1 VTICSIGVEFGE
13 SQKRIHNEGPSLTVA
28 HLLSLSAQRGSKPMQ
43 SQNATR
49 CLIAAAVSLLLTAS
63 FRPASG
69 SKTEPGKLPLDEEKA
84 IKATIEAYRTA
95 WLAND
100 SKAVLRTFTDD
111 AVVLPAHGAPA
122 VVGIAAI
129 EKYWFSP
136 GGPST
141 TITQLDIIVDQVSGN
156 DTLAFARGVDAV
168 GWTVTVTDGTTRRH
182 FHPGTYLNVMKKMP
196 DGSWRI
202 QVHMWDDG
210 PENVE

>member
-1 VTICSIGVEFGE
+1 M
-13 SQKRIHNEGPSLTVA
+13 RNENA
-28 HLLSLSAQRGSKPMQ
+28 ARG
-43 SQNATR
+43 
-49 CLIAAAVSLLLTAS
+49 LIAATLGFLLTAS
-63 FRPASG
+63 VSAASG
-69 SKTEPGKLPLDEEKA
+69 SKTEAGKLTPDDEKA
-84 IKATIEAYRTA
+84 IRATIEAYRTA

-122 VVGIAAI
+122 VAGIAGI

-141 TITQLDIIVDQVSGN
+141 TITQLDISVDQVSGN
-156 DTLAFARGVDAV
+156 GTLAFARGSDAV
-168 GWTVTVTDGTTRRH
+168 GWTVTDGTAHRH
-182 FHPGTYLNVMKKMP
+182 FHPGTYLNVMEKMA

-210 PENVE
+210 TETVE

>member
-1 VTICSIGVEFGE
+1 M
-13 SQKRIHNEGPSLTVA
+13 QNHNT
-28 HLLSLSAQRGSKPMQ
+28 
-43 SQNATR
+43 TR
-49 CLIAAAVSLLLTAS
+49 FLIAALGFLLTAS
-63 FRPASG
+63 LSTASG
-69 SKTEPGKLPLDEEKA
+69 SKTEPGKLTLDEEKA
-84 IKATIEAYRTA
+84 IKAMIEAYRSA

-100 SKAVLRTFTDD
+100 SKAVLRAFTDD

-136 GGPST
+136 GGLAT
-141 TITQLDIIVDQVSGN
+141 TITQLDITVDQVSGN
-156 DTLAFARGVDAV
+156 ETMAFARGLDAV
-168 GWTVTVTDGTTRRH
+168 GWTVTDGTTHRH

-210 PENVE
+210 QENVE

>member
-1 VTICSIGVEFGE
+1 
-13 SQKRIHNEGPSLTVA
+13 
-28 HLLSLSAQRGSKPMQ
+28 MQ
-43 SQNATR
+43 SQNVTR
-49 CLIAAAVSLLLTAS
+49 CLIAVAASLLLTAS
-63 FRPASG
+63 LSAASG
-69 SKTEPGKLPLDEEKA
+69 SQTEAGKLTLDEEKA

-141 TITQLDIIVDQVSGN
+141 TITQLDITVDQVSGN
-156 DTLAFARGVDAV
+156 ETLAFARGLDAV
-168 GWTVTVTDGTTRRH
+168 GWTVTDGTTHRH
-182 FHPGTYLNVMKKMP
+182 FHPGTCLDVMKKMP